1 MDGFRSFFDSFKE
14 FIWDIIG
21 YLIPGLYLVILV
33 SFFTNESYN
42 IGIPAF
48 FQGNEIVILIVIS
61 YVLGYI
67 IYGLGDL
74 KEKIRGNNSY
84 SKRILSPISSTIVF
98 KESKRLMS
106 EKDPKQESFN
116 KDLETIDVRGL
127 RNIVMSY
134 VPEADQKIYTFTFR
148 SELSRHT
155 GLVSLII
162 GCLGMMFT
170 FIHCRWP
177 QIDLFKTEIT
187 YVLFYLLLVGAYFLL
202 REPRDKFYRIAIT
215 LPFNLFI
222 AREKNKNDKE

>member
-33 SFFTNESYN
+33 LFFTNESYN
-42 IGIPAF
+42 IAIPAF
-48 FQGNEIVILIVIS
+48 FHGNEIVILIVIS

-84 SKRILSPISSTIVF
+84 NKRILSPISSSIVF
-98 KESKRLMS
+98 KESKRLMG

-162 GCLGMMFT
+162 GCLGIIFT
-170 FIHCRWP
+170 LINCKWS
-177 QIDLFKTEIT
+177 QIDLFKTGTT
-187 YVLFYLLLVGAYFLL
+187 YILFYLLLVGAYFLL
-202 REPRDKFYRIAIT
+202 REPRDKFYRIAMT
-215 LPFNLFI
+215 MH
-222 AREKNKNDKE
+222 A

>member
-21 YLIPGLYLVILV
+21 YLIPGLYSVILIL
-33 SFFTNESYN
+33 FFINESYN
-42 IGIPAF
+42 IAIPVV
-48 FQGNEIVILIVIS
+48 FQGNEILILIVVS

-84 SKRILSPISSTIVF
+84 SKRILNPISSSIVF
-98 KESKRLMS
+98 KESKRIMGA
-106 EKDPKQESFN
+106 KDSKQESFN
-116 KDLETIDVRGL
+116 KDLESIDVRGL

-155 GLVSLII
+155 GLISLII
-162 GCLGMMFT
+162 GCLGMVFT
-170 FIHCRWP
+170 LIQCKWP

-187 YVLFYLLLVGAYFLL
+187 YILFYLLLVVSYFLL
-202 REPRDKFYRIAIT
+202 REPRDKFYRIAMT
-215 LPFNLFI
+215 MPFNLFV
-222 AREKNKNDKE
+222 AREKNKNDKV